1 MMLESPLRL
10 KVEFPIDDVIVHNKE
25 VNEIWTLKWH
35 RVVLKHVTY
44 SDIFLDG
51 K

>member
-1 MMLESPLRL
+1 MMLESPLRF
-10 KVEFPIDDVIVHNKE
+10 KVEFPIDDVIVYNKE
-25 VNEIWTLKWH
+25 VNEIWILKWQSSF
-35 RVVLKHVTY
+35 KACKY